1 MSTRKRSHTLE
12 VGDRARA
19 RTTLRTGRI
28 DRISTIDGRRHY
40 TLSYDEAPQDRFLAT
55 SARHGGEFPREL
67 IEPE

>member
-1 MSTRKRSHTLE
+1 MAAEKRRRPLK

-28 DRISTIDGRRHY
+28 ERITRAPGHNRY
-40 TLSYDEAPQDRFLAT
+40 VLSYDEAPQDRYLAT
-55 SARHGGEFPREL
+55 SAKYGAELPREL